1 MEITVNG
8 IRLYYEKIGAGRP
21 LIMVHCN
28 SMDHKIFRKAAQV
41 LSQHYTVY
49 LPDSRD
55 HGKSEY
61 CSD

>member
-1 MEITVNG
+1 
-8 IRLYYEKIGAGRP
+8 
-21 LIMVHCN
+21 MVHCK
-28 SMDHKIFRKAAQV
+28 SMDHKIFRKAARV